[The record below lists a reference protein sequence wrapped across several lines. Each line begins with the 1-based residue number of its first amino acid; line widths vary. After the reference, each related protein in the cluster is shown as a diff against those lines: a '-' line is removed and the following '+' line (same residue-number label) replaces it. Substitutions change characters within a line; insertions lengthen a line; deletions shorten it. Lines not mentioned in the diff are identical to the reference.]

1 MMLPPE
7 RNELVER
14 DLGKKAAS
22 DFEFFSSELA
32 SDFELHREE
41 GKRAVQR
48 RGSWG
53 SETTSGPIRPNFG
66 KCGGCSR

>member
-1 MMLPPE
+1 M
-7 RNELVER
+7 
-14 DLGKKAAS
+14 AAS